1 MQVGQDELLAVP
13 SKRGEPQRRVRVL
26 VRTEGPTRVLT
37 VLDTQRHSLL
47 EEMGGPRS
55 LRLLTTQPAETAAA
69 AVAAAAAGGAASAI
83 GSGGSASSSKPP
95 RPWDSWGLLTTRGTQ
110 QQSKEAGKM
119 SGTHSERGIE
129 RCLLSCA
136 GQHTKHKLPSRCNPG
151 APRSCVLPHVPLPP
165 LLLPLQACCGRC
177 LLTWHPWVCHWW
189 LPRKRWVTCGRAA
202 CALRWRARQP
212 TWCWIW
218 S

>member
-37 VLDTQRHSLL
+37 VLDIQRHSLL
-47 EEMGGPRS
+47 EEMGGPCS

-69 AVAAAAAGGAASAI
+69 AVAAAVAAAGGAASAI

-95 RPWDSWGLLTTRGTQ
+95 RPWDSWGRLTTRGTQ

-151 APRSCVLPHVPLPP
+151 ITLLAHVSCLMSHCPH
-165 LLLPLQACCGRC
+165 CCCHCRPAVGG
-177 LLTWHPWVCHWW
+177 VC
-189 LPRKRWVTCGRAA
+189 
-202 CALRWRARQP
+202 
-212 TWCWIW
+212 
-218 S
+218 